1 MRFLLDTQALIW
13 FLEDNVRLSSHA
25 KKLIENPENEI
36 FVSQF
41 SFVEIAIKETLN
53 KIVVKNGLAS
63 LMEESQLL
71 NIQVLGIKKEY
82 ILAYRTIPLLEKH
95 RDPFDRMIMASALV
109 EHLPIITA
117 DEKFKWYPDLIE
129 VVW

>member
-13 FLEDNVRLSSHA
+13 FLEDNVRLSSYA

-36 FVSQF
+36 FISQF

-53 KIVVKNGLAS
+53 KVVVKNGLAS

-82 ILAYRTIPLLEKH
+82 ILAYRTIPQSVVCVPTDLTQT
-95 RDPFDRMIMASALV
+95 
-109 EHLPIITA
+109 LPYTIQNRS
-117 DEKFKWYPDLIE
+117 
-129 VVW
+129 